1 MMGTLVVKRLN
12 PARGNG
18 QQSQSH
24 ICCSTVHFARNCSP
38 KSNYN
43 LGNLRNPVNESYVAA
58 VNLNTIEYDISNTK
72 FSHTFNYIILGTR
85 FPRIVAGKVWFEL
98 FIYRHIRHVT
108 LVKGVFKSL
117 FYVEM
122 PILLAGRSFLIQFDV
137 VDSDLFSLLGKN
149 ERVKFNY

>member
-24 ICCSTVHFARNCSP
+24 ICCSNVHFARNCSP

-72 FSHTFNYIILGTR
+72 FSHTFNYMILGT
-85 FPRIVAGKVWFEL
+85 I
-98 FIYRHIRHVT
+98 
-108 LVKGVFKSL
+108 
-117 FYVEM
+117 
-122 PILLAGRSFLIQFDV
+122 ILPMHS
-137 VDSDLFSLLGKN
+137 
-149 ERVKFNY
+149 